1 MNSIKYTEKS
11 GRVFTE
17 DSMKQ
22 KTYMGWLIA
31 LAACVFLTMSV
42 FADEY
47 GYYDENGN
55 YIEYDY
61 FEEEEYS
68 DDSSSGETQPETE
81 FIPEEYYDP
90 VQTNEIPGWPQGPM
104 IQAAAGIVMDLD
116 TGAVIYS
123 KSAEKAYYPASITK
137 IVTAMVALK
146 YGNLDDVIT
155 CTEEVYDLEADA
167 SNLAYQPGEKVTMRD
182 ALYGLMLHSANELGI
197 AIAVH
202 MAGSVSAFADMM
214 NAEAAA
220 LGCVNTHFTNPHGLH
235 NDDHYTCAKDMAL
248 LSREAYRNDMFRQI
262 ISTTESSIAPT
273 EKTEE
278 TRYFLNHHK
287 MIQKDSDYYQEWCKG
302 GKTGFTSSAWNTLV
316 TFGEKDGLRL
326 VCVVLHEN
334 GAPRAYEETTALL
347 EYGFDNFHHVDMM
360 QDLTAPT
367 FYELIDYDLPDAGT
381 VQFRSP
387 KMEQKVMRILRG
399 GIITKP
405 AFSITED
412 MISARP
418 SGNDGTIEY
427 YYEGW
432 KLGSGQVSFTP
443 IPTGITMPYEQER
456 DMEAILK
463 NTEQQRRVQQV
474 QKTYHRT
481 KETVVNFV
489 TDKYE
494 IAKAYV
500 EENTMTVILAGAF
513 ILLVFIL
520 LLVIVILRCTR
531 EYRIQRRRK
540 IEERQ
545 RRRNE
550 EEIERMSALEIE
562 EELREAMK
570 KDQEN

>member
-1 MNSIKYTEKS
+1 
-11 GRVFTE
+11 
-17 DSMKQ
+17 MKHRSFA
-22 KTYMGWLIA
+22 GWLIA
-31 LAACVFLTMSV
+31 FAACVFLMMMPV

-61 FEEEEYS
+61 FEDEE
-68 DDSSSGETQPETE
+68 DDSSSGESQPETE

-90 VQTNEIPGWPQGPM
+90 IQTNEITGWPQGPM

-116 TGAVIYS
+116 TGTVLYS
-123 KSAEKAYYPASITK
+123 KNAEKAYYPASITK

-155 CTEEVYDLEADA
+155 CTEEVYNLEEDA

-202 MAGSVSAFADMM
+202 MAGSVPAFADMM
-214 NAEAAA
+214 NAEAEA
-220 LGCVNTHFTNPHGLH
+220 LGCVNTHFSNPHGLH
-235 NDDHYTCAKDMAL
+235 SDDHYTCAKDMAL
-248 LSREAYRNDMFRQI
+248 LSREAYKIDVFRQI
-262 ISTTESSIAPT
+262 IRTTESSIAPT

-287 MIQKDSDYYQEWCKG
+287 MIQKDSDYYQEWCTG

-316 TFGEKDGLRL
+316 TFGERDGLRL

-334 GAPRAYEETTALL
+334 GASRAYEETTALL
-347 EYGFDNFHHVDMM
+347 EYGFDNFHHVDML
-360 QDLTAPT
+360 QNLTAPT
-367 FYELIDYDLPDAGT
+367 FYELIDYDLPDAGMT
-381 VQFRSP
+381 WYSSS
-387 KMEQKVMRILRG
+387 KMEQKTMRVVRG

-405 AFSITED
+405 AFSVNED

-418 SGNDGTIEY
+418 LGSDGTIEY

-443 IPTGITMPYEQER
+443 LPTGITMPYEQER
-456 DMEAILK
+456 DIDAILK
-463 NTEQQRRVQQV
+463 NTEQQRRVRQV
-474 QKTYHRT
+474 QKTYYRA
-481 KETVVNFV
+481 KETVINFV

-494 IAKAYV
+494 IARTYV

-513 ILLVFIL
+513 VLLVFIHL
-520 LLVIVILRCTR
+520 MVIVILRCTKD
-531 EYRIQRRRK
+531 YRIQRRRK

-570 KDQEN
+570 KDQQD

>member
-1 MNSIKYTEKS
+1 
-11 GRVFTE
+11 
-17 DSMKQ
+17 MKQ
-22 KTYMGWLIA
+22 KTYIGWLIA
-31 LAACVFLTMSV
+31 LAACVFLMMPV

-61 FEEEEYS
+61 FEDEEYS

-90 VQTNEIPGWPQGPM
+90 IQTNEITGWPQGPM

-220 LGCVNTHFTNPHGLH
+220 LGCVNTHFSNPHGLH
-235 NDDHYTCAKDMAL
+235 SDDHYTCAKDMAL
-248 LSREAYRNDMFRQI
+248 LSREAYKIDMFRQI

-287 MIQKDSDYYQEWCKG
+287 MIQRDSDYYQEWCTG

-316 TFGEKDGLRL
+316 TFGERDGLRL

-334 GAPRAYEETTALL
+334 GASRSYEETTALL
-347 EYGFDNFHHVDMM
+347 EYGFNNFHHVDMM
-360 QDLTAPT
+360 QNLTAPT

-381 VQFRSP
+381 VQFRSD
-387 KMEQKVMRILRG
+387 KMEQKVMRVLRG
-399 GIITKP
+399 GVITKP
-405 AFSITED
+405 AFSVTED

-418 SGNDGTIEY
+418 QGDDGTIEY

-432 KLGSGQVSFTP
+432 KLGSGRVSFTP

-474 QKTYHRT
+474 QKTYYRT
-481 KETVVNFV
+481 KETVVNFI

-494 IAKAYV
+494 IAKTYV

-513 ILLVFIL
+513 VLLVFIL
-520 LLVIVILRCTR
+520 LLVIVILRCTKD
-531 EYRIQRRRK
+531 YRIQRRRK

-570 KDQEN
+570 KDQKN

>member
-418 SGNDGTIEY
+418 QGDDGTIEY